1 MSDTTTTPA
10 TGETQLPKKTRTRG
24 PINAKYLD
32 EITLVGKLVPVA
44 RLAENVALLTAR
56 GCTPA
61 DVTALEKSAHD
72 LNQAALLA
80 VGRTASRKLDTQEEH
95 TARTRLLA
103 AIHPIRTG
111 AKRSHRGNGH
121 EAGRDAYFVNEPTDV
136 SLERLLFIAGS
147 ILLKLTPQPNPSGT
161 GTLPAE
167 ETLKGVTPENL
178 AELAAARDAYID
190 KDATTTATGHQAA
203 AHRQNAEAL
212 FAQTRAHRI
221 DLQLAADQAWPHTN
235 PANAATRHAFLI
247 PENRPA
253 HE

>member
-10 TGETQLPKKTRTRG
+10 TGEPQPPKKPRTRG

-32 EITLVGKLVPVA
+32 EVTLVGKLVPHA

-56 GCTPA
+56 ACTPA
-61 DVTALEKSAHD
+61 DVTVLEKSAAD

-80 VGRTASRKLDTQEEH
+80 VGRTAARKLDTQEEQ
-95 TARTRLLA
+95 TARARLLD
-103 AIHPIRTG
+103 AIQPIRTG
-111 AKRSHRGNGH
+111 AKRSHRGTGN

-136 SLERLLFIAGS
+136 SLERLLFIAGAL
-147 ILLKLTPQPNPSGT
+147 LLKLTPQPDPSGT

-178 AELAAARDAYID
+178 TELAAARNAYID
-190 KDATTTATGHQAA
+190 KDAATTSTGNQAA
-203 AHRQNAEAL
+203 AHRQTAESL
-212 FAQTRAHRI
+212 FAQTRAQRI
-221 DLQLAADQAWPHTN
+221 DLQLAADQAWPHTH

-247 PENRPA
+247 PEDRPA

>member
-1 MSDTTTTPA
+1 MSDTTNRPDA
-10 TGETQLPKKTRTRG
+10 GDSSAPKKRRSPG

-32 EITLVGKLVPVA
+32 EITLVGKLVPQA
-44 RLAENVALLTAR
+44 RLAENVAPLTLR
-56 GCTPA
+56 DCTPA
-61 DVTALEKSAHD
+61 DVTTLEKSAAD

-80 VGRTASRKLDTQEEH
+80 VGRTAARKLDTQKEQ

-111 AKRSHRGNGH
+111 AKRSHRGTGH

-136 SLERLLFIAGS
+136 SLERLLFIAGA

-178 AELAAARDAYID
+178 TELAAARDAYID
-190 KDATTTATGHQAA
+190 KDAATTATANQAS
-203 AHRQNAEAL
+203 AHRQTAETL
-212 FAQTRAHRI
+212 FAQTRAQRI

-235 PANAATRHAFLI
+235 PHNAAIRHAFLI
-247 PENRPA
+247 PEDRPA